1 MEIKNKGKVIF
12 YILALMLILLSVSF
26 YFQKKIMETY
36 VVAYKQSNSNYKPS
50 SGGGSWSSCTVC

>member
-12 YILALMLILLSVSF
+12 YILALMLLLLSVSF

-36 VVAYKQSNSNYKPS
+36 VVASTRQSNSNYTPS
-50 SGGGSWSSCTVC
+50 SGGSWSNCTVC